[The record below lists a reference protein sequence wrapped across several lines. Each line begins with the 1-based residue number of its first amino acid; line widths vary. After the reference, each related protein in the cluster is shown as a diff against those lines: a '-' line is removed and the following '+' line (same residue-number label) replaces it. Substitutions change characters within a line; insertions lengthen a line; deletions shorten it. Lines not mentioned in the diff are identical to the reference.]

1 MGLFNMFHKE
11 DNKKNYNILLNLY
24 KSYCY
29 THPHLKYYEDKGVF
43 QVMARNGLHPWP
55 GIKVHSLLSN
65 QIYNIL
71 MDPDFQKMIIRG
83 EIDGFKIFEDP
94 SYKQVTFYISFHF
107 ISGYKKLLYFFS
119 KYGIPIEPKLHHD
132 NNGNVL
138 LNRIYIAKDIFVRYS
153 TDFYGDI
160 DKENVPEKIKDS
172 TWRVA
177 EENGKP
183 KIWALSKE
191 YLLDNLYKLNYGDHS
206 NIYTF
211 LTLEKYGIEV
221 PIPRVILSL
230 GHNTYRRIILK
241 AYLID
246 AGRVVYY
253 DPSNEEHI
261 KDIIENPKQKLHN
274 FLI

>member
-1 MGLFNMFHKE
+1 MFHR
-11 DNKKNYNILLNLY
+11 DNKKYYNILLNLY

-29 THPHLKYYEDKGVF
+29 THSYPKYSEYKGVF
-43 QVMARNGLHPWP
+43 QVMARDSKSPWP
-55 GIKVHSLLSN
+55 GIKVHSPLSVEM
-65 QIYNIL
+65 YNVL
-71 MDPDFQKMIIRG
+71 RSDDFIQMLKKG
-83 EIDGFKIFEDP
+83 EIDGIKIYEEHDP
-94 SYKQVTFYISFHF
+94 KQVTFYISFHF

-119 KYGIPIEPKLHHD
+119 KYRILVEPKLHYD

-138 LNRIYIAKDIFVRYS
+138 LNRMYIAKDIFVRYS

-177 EENGKP
+177 EEKKKL

-191 YLLDNLYKLNYGDHS
+191 YLLDNLYKLDYEDPSH
-206 NIYTF
+206 IYTF
-211 LTLEKYGIEV
+211 LTLEKYEIKV

-230 GHNTYRRIILK
+230 GHNTYGRIILK

-246 AGRVVYY
+246 DGRVVYY
-253 DPSNEEHI
+253 DPSNKEHI
-261 KDIIENPKQKLHN
+261 KDIIENPKQKLHD
-274 FLI
+274 FLIL